1 MAHRHY
7 GLRAAKPP
15 PASEPASFSAWNGG
29 PFIAAIIVMVIV
41 LCIVLYGIV
50 KTVTDVANNTTS
62 APRTVGQG
70 MVQPDR

>member
-7 GLRAAKPP
+7 GLRATKP
-15 PASEPASFSAWNGG
+15 PASFGAWNGS

-41 LCIVLYGIV
+41 LGVVLYGIV
-50 KTVTDVANNTTS
+50 KTVTHVANNTTS

-70 MVQPDR
+70 TAQPDR